1 MSDYFIERDIKSNIK
16 KLKDVFNIIS
26 LTGKYKVIGS
36 SNLKNF
42 RYNSDFD
49 LANFVDNDKNI
60 SIKKIV
66 QYFQSI
72 YKTFDKKPINNYI
85 TDFKCG
91 IDSNNEPLHWTK
103 KEVLNNKKLLLNKSY
118 ITLDEAIQQ
127 KSTIKI
133 DVISYI
139 NNTFI
144 EISENYYIKLK
155 NNSNFNEKELNETN
169 IINSIKESE
178 KEEIED
184 DNFNKAL
191 KRQFSWRYA
200 KNKDDPK
207 LKELE
212 QFFNSDIGI
221 LNKTRSD
228 LDVLILLL
236 EKVKDINIDQIL
248 NAVDIISFQNSYN
261 LIKDYTNDFLKIIA
275 VKSKKILYKLL
286 VQLRKKIYDLV
297 NSHSKIFYKK
307 LI

>member
-1 MSDYFIERDIKSNIK
+1 MSDYFIERDIKANLK

-103 KEVLNNKKLLLNKSY
+103 KDVLNNKKLLLNKSY
-118 ITLDEAIQQ
+118 ITLEEAIQQ

-144 EISENYYIKLK
+144 EISENYYIRIN

-178 KEEIED
+178 KEEID
-184 DNFNKAL
+184 DNNYNKAL

-212 QFFNSDIGI
+212 QFFNSNIGI

-248 NAVDIISFQNSYN
+248 NAVDIMKFNISYN
-261 LIKDYTNDFLKIIA
+261 TIKDYTNDFIKIFA
-275 VKSKKILYKLL
+275 VKNKKKLYKLL
-286 VQLRKKIYDLV
+286 VDLRKKIYDLV
-297 NSHSKIFYKK
+297 NKHSKIFYKK
-307 LI
+307 

>member
-1 MSDYFIERDIKSNIK
+1 MKG
-16 KLKDVFNIIS
+16 L
-26 LTGKYKVIGS
+26 
-36 SNLKNF
+36 
-42 RYNSDFD
+42 
-49 LANFVDNDKNI
+49 
-60 SIKKIV
+60 
-66 QYFQSI
+66 
-72 YKTFDKKPINNYI
+72 TFDKKPINNYI

-91 IDSNNEPLHWTK
+91 IDSNNESLHWTK

-118 ITLDEAIQQ
+118 ITLEEAIQQ

-178 KEEIED
+178 KEELKD

-248 NAVDIISFQNSYN
+248 NAVDIMKYNISYN
-261 LIKDYTNDFLKIIA
+261 TIKDYTNDFLKIIA
-275 VKSKKILYKLL
+275 VKSKKLLYKLL
-286 VQLRKKIYDLV
+286 VQLRKKIYNLV

>member
-16 KLKDVFNIIS
+16 KLKEVFNIIS

-49 LANFVDNDKNI
+49 LANFVDNNEKI

-91 IDSNNEPLHWTK
+91 IDSNNESLHWTK

-118 ITLDEAIQQ
+118 ITLEEAIQQ

-178 KEEIED
+178 KEELKD

-248 NAVDIISFQNSYN
+248 NAVDIMKYNISYN
-261 LIKDYTNDFLKIIA
+261 TIKDYTNDFLKIIA
-275 VKSKKILYKLL
+275 VKSKKLLYKLL
-286 VQLRKKIYDLV
+286 VQLRKKIYNLV